1 MTPVVNTDQRPVVL
15 VIRLSALGDV
25 ALSAGVVERAAQR
38 HPEVRFVM
46 VTRKQFAPFFPSV
59 EVYAPDL
66 KGRHKG
72 VAGIIRLAGDLQR
85 AYSPVAVADLHDVIR
100 TRLLRMLLHH
110 KGASDVAVI
119 DKCRAMRRRLV
130 KGISKEPL
138 PHVTLR
144 YAAVFTALGFDPGPD
159 ASLPLPSPQR
169 REPLEPVIG
178 IAPFAAHPAKTY
190 PFNMMTK
197 MVEQLREAR
206 PDVRIFWFS
215 APGAEADKIASIAHD
230 DDTIVARL
238 NLPGGLGDEI
248 ELMRKMAFMLTMD
261 SGNMHMAALAGTPA
275 VSVWGPTRPSAG
287 FQGLTSPDDCN
298 ITAPIICSPCSIY
311 GNKYCRK
318 VSTKGFIP
326 CLVAIPPPMIV
337 RHILPMLPPPR

>member
-1 MTPVVNTDQRPVVL
+1 M
-15 VIRLSALGDV
+15 
-25 ALSAGVVERAAQR
+25 
-38 HPEVRFVM
+38 
-46 VTRKQFAPFFPSV
+46 
-59 EVYAPDL
+59 
-66 KGRHKG
+66 
-72 VAGIIRLAGDLQR
+72 AGIIRLAGDLQR

-119 DKCRAMRRRLV
+119 DKCSGAMRRRLV
-130 KGISKEPL
+130 KGISKEL
-138 PHVTLR
+138 PPPRHPALR
-144 YAAVFTALGFDPGPD
+144 RRVHRPRFRPRTRCIT
-159 ASLPLPSPQR
+159 PLPSPQR

-326 CLVAIPPPMIV
+326 CLVAIPPP
-337 RHILPMLPPPR
+337 HDCPTYPPHASPSAMSKKKISPTTPPTQ